1 MNWRIVPYNLRMMAR
16 HALKRS
22 ALFHRC
28 MAEMAAYRELAP
40 EAQRARQCALL
51 EDVLASAARTR
62 HYAPLLQ
69 ALQRFDHPLER
80 LKALPYLEKE
90 VVRIAP
96 DAFVAPARCS
106 IAAHTSGTTG
116 TPLRLR
122 RDLHCVA
129 REEAGF
135 FQWYQAA
142 GWAAPDEM
150 AVLRGDIVVDIARR
164 RPPFGLRDVVFNR
177 RVLSSYHLGEQTLP
191 WYLATLRAAPIRF
204 LSAYPSSAWLL
215 ADYVQRTQAAPLG
228 MRAVLLASET
238 VTPVARARISAQ
250 LGPVHAQYGN
260 AERVCWMTTC
270 AAGCYHEDTQYGFT
284 EYLPVGDDLYE
295 IVATGFV
302 NRVMP
307 LLRYRTGDL
316 AVAPFGWETR
326 CACGQPGPGC
336 AQILGRA
343 DDYIVTPDGRRIG
356 RLDHVFKEVP
366 HVIAAQILQTTPA
379 CIELRVMRAPQYAAR
394 DEAAMRAALLA
405 RLGAAVT
412 VTFRYVD
419 ELPRTAQGKFRAVV
433 SACTPAHQGDT

>member
-1 MNWRIVPYNLRMMAR
+1 MNWRTVPYNLRMMAR

-28 MAEMAAYRELAP
+28 MAELAAFRELAP

-69 ALQRFDHPLER
+69 ALQRFDNPLER
-80 LKALPYLEKE
+80 LKALPYLEKD

-96 DAFVAPARCS
+96 GAFVAPARFS

-142 GWAAPDEM
+142 GWTALDEM
-150 AVLRGDIVVDIARR
+150 AVLRGDIVVDIARA
-164 RPPFGLRDVVFNR
+164 RPPFGLRDVFFNR
-177 RVLSSYHLGEQTLP
+177 RVLSSYHLSERTLP
-191 WYLATLRAAPIRF
+191 WYLATLRAGPTRF
-204 LSAYPSSAWLL
+204 LAAYPSSAWLL
-215 ADYVQRTQAAPLG
+215 AEYVQRTHAAPLG
-228 MRAVLLASET
+228 MGAVFLASET
-238 VTPVARARISAQ
+238 VTPAARALISAQ

-284 EYLPVGDDLYE
+284 EYLPLGDDLYE

-302 NRVMP
+302 NQVMP
-307 LLRYRTGDL
+307 LLRYRTGDI

-336 AQILGRA
+336 AQIIGRA
-343 DDYIVTPDGRRIG
+343 DDFIVTPDGRRIG
-356 RLDHVFKEVP
+356 RLDHVFKEAQ
-366 HVIAAQILQTTPA
+366 HVIAAQILQTTPTQ
-379 CIELRVMRAPQYAAR
+379 IELRIMRAPQYATR
-394 DEAAMRAALLA
+394 DEAVLRAALLA
-405 RLGAAVT
+405 RLGATVA

-433 SACTPAHQGDT
+433 SACAHAQHGGT